1 MLRFAGILLMAV
13 STCGVL
19 VRHAVP
25 AAAHIAAVVAA
36 AAAPPAATPTPE
48 PTTSPTPQPAA
59 SPTARPTP
67 PPRTVRGGPL
77 SLSLTG
83 SLQMGEVMQSQLR
96 TDPSTGAQIAQSNS
110 SAMSSAGLLVHLE
123 RRTASTTLQFAV
135 PAGVSSRAG
144 RLGEIQAGFYS
155 PLYALLFGGQPLS
168 ILGGVPAGQTLRGPS
183 LQIPLRGGGDL
194 VAFSGPGIGSNQT
207 IMHVQGLRA
216 RTRVHNALV
225 ELGLNRVNDKFGNS
239 AMNVVFGLA
248 GENGNGTL
256 SQSLEGAWQHTHAIP
271 GFATNGAAFAYRAD
285 YGGMRSYSSLTLRH
299 IPSGFLSVGNG
310 ALGAD
315 DLVSAAW
322 HGGNQTQY
330 SVNESFERTGA
341 GNSMQTQRYGTFTV
355 SHAFRSGMNLLLTL
369 NDQRQ
374 ISSAQGPQWLG
385 SANMQTAL
393 PLRNMNAIFG
403 VQATRSTG
411 AFGPFAQMTYS
422 TQFQRFFGS
431 ANLTTGY
438 QWSRQIGAESA
449 TATGLGNVAMTLP
462 IDRRTNMTF
471 STSLGRTISPGS
483 NAAQIMPLVT
493 VQHLFTPALSV
504 AVTYGQQFLR
514 DTLNPS
520 ANGRTKVFN
529 IQLAAPFAIGSGL
542 VTGRADPNLPA
553 TITGSV
559 LEDQSVQGTL
569 IPALPDGVGNVAVV
583 LDNDQVQRTDL
594 SGRFQF
600 NFVTPGVHTLRLETA
615 SLPRGV
621 TADQPYATISVSGGQ
636 SGQLNFRIGTYGAIA
651 GHLYGL
657 NPDGSTFPVGGAMV
671 VVDKNYRA
679 VTDSFGA
686 FGIGRLAAG
695 THVVVVDAGTLPANV
710 SFGDD
715 VKKTVAVSNGDVS
728 KVDFVASHLGSIG
741 GTILY
746 DPSLGAPYTGGV
758 NNAYVVAEPG
768 DHAAISDPDGSFLI
782 DNLPPGA
789 YTVNIDPETIEDGL
803 TAFGGPYSQALAPG
817 QHVEDLHFTVRK
829 QMKAIVFSFQG
840 GTSAPPPA
848 QLVVRSESLP
858 PGGATTVE
866 FHAAAKARNAT
877 VSAFDRSVDLHYD
890 RKANVWT
897 GVVSVPLG
905 TKNGQYD
912 LHAQLQGDVP
922 LSASGQVTVNDTIP
936 LATFVITPH
945 NPIAGQFVT
954 VRAHFL
960 ADVRE
965 GDEIHWLDGQITKL
979 AKPVSG
985 RVFLFTV
992 KISEHQMSGILLSG
1006 ASKLPIT
1013 LR

>member
-1 MLRFAGILLMAV
+1 
-13 STCGVL
+13 
-19 VRHAVP
+19 
-25 AAAHIAAVVAA
+25 
-36 AAAPPAATPTPE
+36 
-48 PTTSPTPQPAA
+48 
-59 SPTARPTP
+59 
-67 PPRTVRGGPL
+67 
-77 SLSLTG
+77 
-83 SLQMGEVMQSQLR
+83 MGESMQSQLR
-96 TDPSTGAQIAQSNS
+96 TDPATGAQIAQSNS

-168 ILGGVPAGQTLRGPS
+168 ILGGVPVGQTLRGPS
-183 LQIPLRGGGDL
+183 VQLPLRGGGDL
-194 VAFSGPGIGSNQT
+194 VVFSGPAIGSNQDLVR
-207 IMHVQGLRA
+207 VQGLRA
-216 RTRVHNALV
+216 RTRIHNALV
-225 ELGLNRVNDKFGNS
+225 EFGLDRVSDKSGDT
-239 AMNVVFGLA
+239 ATDVVLGLA
-248 GENGNGTL
+248 GQNASGTL
-256 SQSLEGAWQHTHAIP
+256 SQALEGAWQHERATP

-285 YGGMRSYSSLTLRH
+285 YGGMRSYSSLTVRH
-299 IPSGFLSVGNG
+299 IPSGFLSIGNG
-310 ALGAD
+310 ALSAD
-315 DLVSAAW
+315 DLISAAW
-322 HGGNQTQY
+322 HGGRETQY
-330 SVNESFERTGA
+330 SVNESLERTGA
-341 GNSMQTQRYGTFTV
+341 GESMQTQRYGTFTV
-355 SHAFRSGMNLLLTL
+355 THGFHSGMNVLLTL

-374 ISSAQGPQWLG
+374 SSVAQGVQWLG
-385 SANMQTAL
+385 QANLQTAV
-393 PLRNMNAIFG
+393 PLRSMNAIFG

-411 AFGPFAQMTYS
+411 SFDPFAQVTYS
-422 TQFQRFFGS
+422 TQLQRFFGS
-431 ANLTTGY
+431 SNLTTGY
-438 QWSRQIGAESA
+438 QWSRQVGAGST
-449 TATGLGNVAMTLP
+449 TATGLGNVALTMP
-462 IDRRTNMTF
+462 INRRTSMTF
-471 STSLGRTISPGS
+471 STSLGRTISPSS
-483 NAAQIMPLVT
+483 NAAQFMPLLS

-559 LEDQSVQGTL
+559 LEDQSVRGTL

-583 LDNDQVQRTDL
+583 LDNEQVQRTDL

-621 TADQPYATISVSGGQ
+621 TSDQPYATIAVSGGQ

-657 NPDGSTFPVGGAMV
+657 NPDGSQFPVSGATV
-671 VVDKNYRA
+671 IVDKNYRA

-695 THVVVVDAGTLPANV
+695 THVVGIDAGTLPANV
-710 SFGDD
+710 SFGEDA
-715 VKKTVAVSNGDVS
+715 KKTVAVSNGDIS
-728 KVDFVASHLGSIG
+728 KVDFVASHLGSIA

-746 DPSLGAPYTGGV
+746 DPLLGPPYTGGV

-803 TAFGGPYSQALAPG
+803 NASGGPYAEMLAPG
-817 QHVEDLHFTVRK
+817 QQIQDLHFIVRK

-848 QLVVRSESLP
+848 QLLVRTAALP

-866 FHAAAKARNAT
+866 FHAAAKAHAAT
-877 VSAFDRSVDLHYD
+877 VSAFARGVDLAYD
-890 RKANVWT
+890 KKTSAWI
-897 GVVSVPLG
+897 GVVSVPMG
-905 TKNGQYD
+905 TKNGRYD
-912 LHAQLQGDVP
+912 LHAQLQGDLP
-922 LSASGQVTVNDTIP
+922 LTAKAPVVVDDTIP
-936 LATFVITPH
+936 VATFVISPR
-945 NPIAGQFVT
+945 NPLIGQFVT

-960 ADVRE
+960 CDVRE